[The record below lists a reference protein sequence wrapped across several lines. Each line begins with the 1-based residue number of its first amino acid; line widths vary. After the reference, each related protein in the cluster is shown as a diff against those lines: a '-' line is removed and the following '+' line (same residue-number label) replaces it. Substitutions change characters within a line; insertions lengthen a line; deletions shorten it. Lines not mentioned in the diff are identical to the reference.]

1 MRERGHLF
9 TLKEAARSCD
19 VSAQTIRRRLRDD
32 AFPNAT
38 KESLDGVET
47 WQIPLGDLLAAGF
60 SPTSDGRPAPSEPT
74 PTPTTDV
81 VDERPAPVQAID
93 VDKVAELRAELVEA
107 KHRAELAEARAEERQ
122 RSIDILER
130 QVLML
135 MPGPAAPT
143 VDDGPVVLTEPVP
156 EAPLRKKSWWRR

>member
-1 MRERGHLF
+1 
-9 TLKEAARSCD
+9 

-38 KESLDGVET
+38 KETLDGVET

-60 SPTSDGRPAPSEPT
+60 SPTSDGRPSQPSEPAT
-74 PTPTTDV
+74 APTTDV
-81 VDERPAPVQAID
+81 VDEHPAATPVVD
-93 VDKVAELRAELVEA
+93 VDEVAELRAELIEA
-107 KHRAELAEARAEERQ
+107 QHRAELAEARAEERQ

-135 MPGPAAPT
+135 MPGPASPT
-143 VDDGPVVLTEPVP
+143 VNDGPVVLTEPVP
-156 EAPLRKKSWWRR
+156 TAPLRRRRWWQR